1 MSENPGLIV
10 PRGSVL
16 KCYYNK
22 KKKKKPITNLSYSA
36 EDVDHNSVF
45 LSDIWSVV

>member
-22 KKKKKPITNLSYSA
+22 TKKTITNLSYSA